1 MADELLQHTHG
12 AAVIADTA
20 YDSDRMVAAVLERGM
35 KPVIYCNPSRKTVRR
50 LNRKLYSLR
59 YLIECCFHELKRYR
73 AIGTRYEK
81 TARNYLALIHL
92 ASTPLWII

>member
-1 MADELLQHTHG
+1 MERAAELF
-12 AAVIADTA
+12 AVIADTA

-35 KPVIYCNPSRKTVRR
+35 KPVICCNPSRKTVRR

-92 ASTPLWII
+92 ASTLLWII